1 MQIRSPHS
9 ACFARWL
16 WRRSWRR
23 CDGGEPDHPEG
34 FEALSSSDQCGRVDV
49 KTCIHVLCWNLLLIC
64 SFMMSSGLLTYYSRY
79 IGNQWFQT
87 LNQCVR
93 EVIGQWP
100 PPGPGERQRERQKGR
115 SQGEGLHAEIGSAW
129 VVDGDRDDHVF
140 PWTDRGKKGERSNC
154 MVDPVA
160 TPPTGPREP
169 CAGSRRKGNPR
180 RGGGGGEGAP
190 AWPLPHRREGGFSRL
205 HEGRRDFRRS
215 SSPPRT

>member
-1 MQIRSPHS
+1 MCSEGTRADAYRVVLPGIFMTIFSLATPMVVPNSWLLGNQVPGSSPMAHDGIFIDGIWSQVQGVVQIRSPHS

-100 PPGPGERQRERQKGR
+100 PPRPRGKAKGKAKR
-115 SQGEGLHAEIGSAW
+115 AIARGRTAC
-129 VVDGDRDDHVF
+129 GDRI
-140 PWTDRGKKGERSNC
+140 C
-154 MVDPVA
+154 M
-160 TPPTGPREP
+160 
-169 CAGSRRKGNPR
+169 
-180 RGGGGGEGAP
+180 GGR
-190 AWPLPHRREGGFSRL
+190 WW
-205 HEGRRDFRRS
+205 
-215 SSPPRT
+215 